1 MASNSS
7 IPIERIAGV
16 EQPAPPAQRYTLDGP
31 DDVEA
36 RIDQDQ
42 RQVAEA
48 VRAVCDPDHFGALV
62 LVGGYG
68 QGAGGFERTAE
79 GPQPYEGYDYRLI
92 VRRSNA
98 AWRAEVD
105 ERLGGLAREQSV
117 RLGVPVQ
124 IVLWRE
130 ERLPALPATLEN
142 AEIRWGHRIVDGD
155 PQSMRAMPPLP
166 FYGIAPG
173 EMTRRL
179 LERGLGLLENQ
190 QRLLRAEPFDAKA
203 NRHYFDNL
211 FRAVLAAGDAKLAAA
226 RQYHPSYPERL
237 ERLHALDV
245 RHHSKFMGLYEL
257 AYRQRFR
264 PDYSAFAGEH
274 PDDWHIR
281 GVWVW
286 LDNLRALEER
296 RLGRP
301 IGDWHAYCRARMPKG
316 QSVGFGG
323 PLRAV
328 FMNARRLGAAALLR
342 QPLRAA
348 RHPRERLIAALPLLL
363 AERGSRID
371 RCIAQALAI
380 PADASWQEAS
390 LALLENCNVLC

>member
-1 MASNSS
+1 MSSNAS
-7 IPIERIAGV
+7 IPIERIAAV
-16 EQPAPPAQRYTLDGP
+16 EQLAPAPERYTLDGG

-48 VRAVCDPDHFGALV
+48 VRAICAPDHFGALV

-68 QGAGGFERTAE
+68 QGAGGFVQTAD
-79 GPQPYEGYDYRLI
+79 GPCPYEGYEYRLV

-98 AWRAEVD
+98 AWRADVG
-105 ERLGGLAREQSV
+105 ERAADLARELSA

-142 AEIRWGHRIVDGD
+142 AEIRWGHRIIDGD
-155 PQSMRAMPPLP
+155 PQSMRPMPPLH
-166 FYGIAPG
+166 FYAIAPG
-173 EMTRRL
+173 EMTRRM
-179 LERGLGLLENQ
+179 LERGLRLLENQ
-190 QRLLRAEPFDAKA
+190 QRLLRAEPFDADVHQ
-203 NRHYFDNL
+203 RFFDNL

-226 RQYHPSYPERL
+226 RHYHPSYPERL
-237 ERLHALDV
+237 KRLHALDL
-245 RHHSKFMGLYEL
+245 RHHSKFMNLYEL

-264 PDYSAFAGEH
+264 PDYGAFAGEH
-274 PDDWHIR
+274 PDDWHTR
-281 GVWVW
+281 SVWVW

-301 IGDWHAYCRARMPKG
+301 IGDWHAYCRARIPKG
-316 QSVGFGG
+316 QSAGFGG
-323 PLRAV
+323 PVRA
-328 FMNARRLGAAALLR
+328 MILTAGRLGAAEVLR
-342 QPLRAA
+342 QPMRAL
-348 RHPRERLIAALPLLL
+348 RHPRERMIAALPLLL
-363 AERGSRID
+363 AERGARID

-390 LALLENCNVLC
+390 IALLENCNVLC

>member
-1 MASNSS
+1 MPSSSS
-7 IPIERIAGV
+7 IPIERIAAV
-16 EQPAPPAQRYTLDGP
+16 EQPPPPAERYTLDGS

-48 VRAVCDPDHFGALV
+48 VRALCNADHLGALV

-68 QGAGGFERTAE
+68 QGAGGFVRSAD
-79 GPQPYEGYDYRLI
+79 GPHPYEGYEYRLV

-98 AWRAEVD
+98 AWRAEAG
-105 ERLGGLAREQSV
+105 ERLAALSRELSV
-117 RLGVPVQ
+117 RLGVAVRF
-124 IVLWRE
+124 VLWRE

-142 AEIRWGHRIVDGD
+142 AEIRWGHRIIDGD
-155 PQSMRAMPPLP
+155 PRGMRAMPPMP
-166 FYGIAPG
+166 FYEIAPG

-179 LERGLGLLENQ
+179 IDCGLGLLENQ
-190 QRLLRAEPFDAKA
+190 QRLLRAQPFDVAV
-203 NRHYFDNL
+203 NQRFFDNL
-211 FRAVLAAGDAKLAAA
+211 FRAVLVAGDAKLAAA

-237 ERLHALDV
+237 NRLRALDV

-264 PDYSAFAGEH
+264 PDYTAFAGEH
-274 PDDWHIR
+274 PDDWHTR

-301 IGDWHAYCRARMPKG
+301 VGDWHAYCRARIPKG
-316 QSVGFGG
+316 QSIGLGG

-328 FMNARRLGAAALLR
+328 IMTARRLGAAEVLR
-342 QPLRAA
+342 QPLRAI
-348 RHPRERLIAALPLLL
+348 RHPRERMIAALPLLL

-371 RCIAQALAI
+371 RCIAQALAR
-380 PADASWQEAS
+380 PGDASWQEAS
-390 LALLENCNVLC
+390 IALLKNCDVLC